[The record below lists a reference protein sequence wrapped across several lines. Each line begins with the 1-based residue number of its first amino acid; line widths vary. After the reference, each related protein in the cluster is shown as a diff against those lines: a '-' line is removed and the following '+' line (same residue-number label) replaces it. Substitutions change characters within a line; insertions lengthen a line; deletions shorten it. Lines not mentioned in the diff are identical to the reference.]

1 MPKVVYTEAKGLVQE
16 AGSGVSLET
25 LPFGSIQT
33 VSTVANNTGSLPG
46 VYEFTNTG
54 GVSTLKMP
62 LASACPGGLYI
73 FRNGTGVA
81 RANVLTGSGEAAG
94 TKVFTNAIDSQ
105 IGSSLALNNIAGSS
119 VALLSTGVSFLVLA
133 ASGSVTVSGI

>member
-54 GVSTLKMP
+54 APSEHAGFGKFG
-62 LASACPGGLYI
+62 A
-73 FRNGTGVA
+73 
-81 RANVLTGSGEAAG
+81 EAKDLQTA
-94 TKVFTNAIDSQ
+94 
-105 IGSSLALNNIAGSS
+105 
-119 VALLSTGVSFLVLA
+119 FLVRA
-133 ASGSVTVSGI
+133 FGMH